1 LPMRT
6 DPFAERQSLTELY
19 KEMSDGELY
28 ELNAGITDL
37 TEVAQQVLRDEMR
50 SRRLDATLIESAAV
64 FTTRNS
70 APQRLDSL
78 GDSTLLNGED
88 ESASE
93 PNEFTWKTLLCEC
106 DDAERRWQIQQVL
119 RLAGIESWVEA
130 PGYRVAPDSSNVRIL
145 VAADQ
150 LDRAVEIAAQPIP
163 QAIIE
168 QSKLPDEEFA
178 LPVCPQCGAED
189 PVLEDV
195 DPVNSWLCEACGKQW
210 SDAPVEDAQQG

>member
-1 LPMRT
+1 MRT

-19 KEMSDGELY
+19 REMSDGELY

-37 TEVAQQVLRDEMR
+37 TEVAQQVLRDEMQ
-50 SRRLDATLIESAAV
+50 SRRLDAAQAGSKASS
-64 FTTRNS
+64 TTRS
-70 APQRLDSL
+70 SVPERLDSL
-78 GDSTLLNGED
+78 GDSTQLNGED
-88 ESASE
+88 ESADE
-93 PNEFTWKTLLCEC
+93 PNEFTWKTMLCEC

-130 PGYRVAPDSSNVRIL
+130 PGFSVVPDSINARIL

-150 LDRAVEIAAQPIP
+150 LDRAIEIVAQPIP

-168 QSKLPDEEFA
+168 QSRLPDEEFA
-178 LPVCPQCGAED
+178 LPVCPQCGADD

-195 DPVNSWLCEACGKQW
+195 DPVNSWLCESCGKQW
-210 SDAPVEDAQQG
+210 SDAPVGDAQQG